1 MGIDISTLALLSAA
15 FFVAATLY
23 SSVGHGG
30 ASAYLAIMA
39 LLSVPH
45 EAMRPTALALN
56 ILVAGF
62 GAWRFVRAGRFD
74 WPLFWPIA
82 LGAAPFAFMGGAL
95 KLPEDIYRP
104 VLGVVLLFAAARL
117 ALPDAHNHETARRPP
132 SPLVS
137 GTAGAGIGLL
147 AGLTGTGGGIFLSPL
162 MIFLNWARAK
172 DTTGIAASFIVVN
185 SVAGLAGN
193 VASMRALPAYLPL
206 LLGVVALGAFV
217 GTWLGVSRYSTLMLR
232 RALALVMA
240 IAGLKL
246 VFT

>member
-39 LLSVPH
+39 LLSVVPH

-117 ALPDAHNHETARRPP
+117 ALPDAHNHETAPRPP

-147 AGLTGTGGGIFLSPL
+147 AGLTGTVWRHLPVAADDLPQTGR
-162 MIFLNWARAK
+162 AR
-172 DTTGIAASFIVVN
+172 
-185 SVAGLAGN
+185 
-193 VASMRALPAYLPL
+193 
-206 LLGVVALGAFV
+206 
-217 GTWLGVSRYSTLMLR
+217 
-232 RALALVMA
+232 
-240 IAGLKL
+240 
-246 VFT
+246 